1 MRPFRCR
8 TANGGNSVVSAAM
21 LRLGAGM
28 TVAYANS
35 FPVLSVVS
43 GCLAVGVTKEG
54 N

>member
-1 MRPFRCR
+1 MSDGQWGKFGRIRCQV
-8 TANGGNSVVSAAM
+8 AFGV
-21 LRLGAGM
+21 GM

-43 GCLAVGVTKEG
+43 GRLAVGVTKEG